1 MVINNKD
8 INFILCRDCRARA
21 ITGKVGRMEIEKLN
35 NTVNGRFI
43 LLEKDDRISFD
54 LIYQIITDIQ
64 NRDLDIELET
74 ALNSLMS
81 ELDKSWIIKL
91 LQ

>member
-1 MVINNKD
+1 
-8 INFILCRDCRARA
+8 
-21 ITGKVGRMEIEKLN
+21 MEIEKLN